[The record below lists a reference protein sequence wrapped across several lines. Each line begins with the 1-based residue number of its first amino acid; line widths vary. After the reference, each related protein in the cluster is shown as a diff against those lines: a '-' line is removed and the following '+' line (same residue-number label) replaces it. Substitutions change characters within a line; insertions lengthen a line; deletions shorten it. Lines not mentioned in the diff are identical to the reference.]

1 MLRSLILSLVLF
13 SSAALAAP
21 IDDALKS
28 YDQGDFAQAAKLLP
42 DLAKAGDARA
52 QYSLAVMYFYG
63 RGLPED
69 EKLALEWARKSAEQ
83 GNLDAMFF
91 VGNIYIFGDKVPAI
105 TDDPDLEAAKWFFEA
120 ASRGHAEAEYGLGL
134 LFLAGKGVVQSN
146 DEAMTWI
153 RRAAEHGHT
162 GAKNFL
168 GGGGHAGGN

>member
-83 GNLDAMFF
+83 GNLDICLGYCDAQNKRM
-91 VGNIYIFGDKVPAI
+91 GFGPVIHLTGDVRADMDIIRDFYSDVRGVNPDRATPPRLREEDEHSENQPA
-105 TDDPDLEAAKWFFEA
+105 P
-120 ASRGHAEAEYGLGL
+120 AEPAQNQPAPNGP
-134 LFLAGKGVVQSN
+134 AHNQP
-146 DEAMTWI
+146 
-153 RRAAEHGHT
+153 
-162 GAKNFL
+162 GAT
-168 GGGGHAGGN
+168 